1 MSLHIKVPNIG
12 KIIIIIMTTIES
24 SQIRSKLD
32 PDLQLISESK
42 LSKDFFIANHF
53 SYSHNTSLQV

>member
-32 PDLQLISESK
+32 PDFAIK
-42 LSKDFFIANHF
+42 LRKQAIKRFLHS
-53 SYSHNTSLQV
+53 